1 MNPSLQELADDISIL
16 AISVV
21 ANEWRAQGHE
31 LSGSAVKQMETFVRM
46 EINTLIIEGLVPNY
60 MAINNQG
67 VPPNRI
73 PYYPG
78 SGRKTSKYIDGL
90 IDYVQRRMGKSEK
103 EAKGI
108 AFAIASKHKKEG
120 MPTKNS
126 VIKHSKTGRRTGF
139 IEIALEKNSQKFIE
153 LIENAITF
161 SVEATIESYYKSILN
176 R

>member
-1 MNPSLQELADDISIL
+1 MNESLQKLADDISVL
-16 AISVV
+16 AISVI

-31 LSGSAVKQMETFVRM
+31 LSGSAVRQMETFVRM

-67 VPPNRI
+67 VPSNRI

-78 SGRKTSKYIDGL
+78 SGNKTSKYISGL

-120 MPTKNS
+120 MPTKTS
-126 VIKHSKTGRRTGF
+126 SKYSKTGKRTGF
-139 IEIALEKNSQKFIE
+139 IEQALDKNSQKFVE

>member
-1 MNPSLQELADDISIL
+1 MEASLQKLADEISVL

-21 ANEWRAQGHE
+21 ANEWRLQGHE
-31 LSGSAVKQMETFVRM
+31 LTGSAVKQMETMVRM
-46 EINTLIIEGLVPNY
+46 EINTLIIEGFVPDY

-67 VPPNRI
+67 VPANRI

-90 IDYVQRRMGKSEK
+90 IDYVKRRMGKSDK

-108 AFAIASKHKKEG
+108 AFAIASKHKREG
-120 MPTKNS
+120 MPTKTS
-126 VIKHSKTGRRTGF
+126 ARFSKTGKRTGF
-139 IEIALEKNSQKFIE
+139 IEQALDKNSAKFVE

>member
-1 MNPSLQELADDISIL
+1 MEASLQKLADEISVL

-31 LSGSAVKQMETFVRM
+31 LTGSAVKQMETMVRM
-46 EINTLIIEGLVPNY
+46 EINTLIIEGFVPDY

-67 VPPNRI
+67 VPANRI

-78 SGRKTSKYIDGL
+78 SGRKESEYIKGL
-90 IDYVQRRMGKSEK
+90 MKYVQQRMGKSEK

-120 MPTKNS
+120 MPTKGS
-126 VIKHSKTGRRTGF
+126 VRFSKTGKRTGF
-139 IEIALEKNSQKFIE
+139 IEQALDKNSPKFIE
-153 LIENAITF
+153 LIEV
-161 SVEATIESYYKSILN
+161 SVAATVEVLVESYYKSILN

>member
-1 MNPSLQELADDISIL
+1 MLEGLQKLADDISAL
-16 AISVV
+16 AIEVI
-21 ANEWRAQGHE
+21 AMEWRAQGHE
-31 LSGSAVKQMETFVRM
+31 LSGSAVKQMETLVKF
-46 EINTLIIEGLVPNY
+46 EINTLVIEGLVPDY
-60 MAINNQG
+60 MAINNEG
-67 VPPNRI
+67 VPSNKI
-73 PYYPG
+73 PYYPN

-90 IDYVQRRMGKSEK
+90 IDYVKRRMGKSDK

-120 MPTKNS
+120 MPTKAS
-126 VIKHSKTGRRTGF
+126 ARYSSTGKRTGF
-139 IEIALEKNSQKFIE
+139 IEQALEKSSPKFIE

>member
-1 MNPSLQELADDISIL
+1 MEASLQKLADEISAL
-16 AISVV
+16 AIQVI
-21 ANEWRAQGHE
+21 AMEWRAQGHE
-31 LSGSAVKQMETFVRM
+31 LSGSAVKQMETVVRM
-46 EINTLIIEGLVPNY
+46 EINTLVIDGLVPDY

-67 VPPNRI
+67 VPSNKI

-90 IDYVQRRMGKSEK
+90 IDYVKRRMGKSEK

-120 MPTKNS
+120 MPTKTS
-126 VIKHSKTGRRTGF
+126 ARFSKTGRRTGF
-139 IEIALEKNSQKFIE
+139 IEIALEKNSPKFIE

>member
-1 MNPSLQELADDISIL
+1 MEASLQKLADEISVL

-21 ANEWRAQGHE
+21 ANEWRLQGHE
-31 LSGSAVKQMETFVRM
+31 LTGSAVKQMETMVRM
-46 EINTLIIEGLVPNY
+46 EINTLIIEGFVPDY
-60 MAINNQG
+60 MAINNSG
-67 VPPNRI
+67 VTAARI
-73 PYYPG
+73 PYTPN
-78 SGRKTSKYIDGL
+78 SGRPPSKYISGL

-103 EAKGI
+103 EAKSI

-120 MPTKNS
+120 MPTKTS
-126 VIKHSKTGRRTGF
+126 AKYSKTGKRTGF
-139 IEIALEKNSQKFIE
+139 IEQALDKNSQKFVE

>member
-1 MNPSLQELADDISIL
+1 MLEGLQKLADDISLL
-16 AISVV
+16 AITVV

-31 LSGSAVKQMETFVRM
+31 LSGSAVKQMETVIKE
-46 EINTLIIEGLVPNY
+46 EIATIVIEGYVPDY
-60 MAINNQG
+60 MAINNSG
-67 VPPNRI
+67 VTAARI
-73 PYYPG
+73 PYTPN
-78 SGRKTSKYIDGL
+78 SGRPPSKYISGL
-90 IDYVQRRMGKSEK
+90 IDYVKRRMGKSDK

-120 MPTKNS
+120 MPTKGS
-126 VIKHSKTGRRTGF
+126 VRFSTTGKRTGF
-139 IEIALEKNSQKFIE
+139 IEQALDKNSPKFIE

>member
-1 MNPSLQELADDISIL
+1 MLEGLQKLADDISLL
-16 AISVV
+16 AITVV

-31 LSGSAVKQMETFVRM
+31 LSGSAVRQMETVIRE
-46 EINTLIIEGLVPNY
+46 EIASIVIEGYVPDY

-67 VPPNRI
+67 VPSNRI

-78 SGRKTSKYIDGL
+78 SGRKESEYIKGL
-90 IDYVQRRMGKSEK
+90 MRYVQQRMGKSEK
-103 EAKGI
+103 ESKGI
-108 AFAIASKHKKEG
+108 AFAIASKHKLEG

-139 IEIALEKNSQKFIE
+139 IEIALEKSSPKFIE

-161 SVEATIESYYKSILN
+161 SVETTIESYYKSILN

>member
-1 MNPSLQELADDISIL
+1 MDASLQNLADDISLL

-31 LSGSAVKQMETFVRM
+31 LSGSAVRQMETLVRF

-60 MAINNQG
+60 MAINNSG
-67 VPPNRI
+67 VTANRI
-73 PYYPG
+73 PYTPN
-78 SGRKTSKYIDGL
+78 SGRPPSKYISGL
-90 IDYVQRRMGKSEK
+90 IDYVKRRMGKSDK

-108 AFAIASKHKKEG
+108 AFAIASKHKREG
-120 MPTKNS
+120 MPTKGS
-126 VIKHSKTGRRTGF
+126 VRFSTTGKRTGF
-139 IEIALEKNSQKFIE
+139 IEQALDKNSPKFIE

>member
-1 MNPSLQELADDISIL
+1 MLEGLQKLADDISLL
-16 AISVV
+16 AITVV

-31 LSGSAVKQMETFVRM
+31 LSGSAVKQMETVIRE
-46 EINTLIIEGLVPNY
+46 EIATIVIEGYVPDY
-60 MAINNQG
+60 MAINNSG
-67 VPPNRI
+67 VTAARI
-73 PYYPG
+73 PYTPN
-78 SGRKTSKYIDGL
+78 SGRPPSKYISGL
-90 IDYVQRRMGKSEK
+90 IDYVKRRMGKSDK

-108 AFAIASKHKKEG
+108 AFAIASKHKLEG

-139 IEIALEKNSQKFIE
+139 IEIALEKSSPKFIE

>member
-1 MNPSLQELADDISIL
+1 MEASLQKLAEDISVL

-21 ANEWRAQGHE
+21 ANEWRLQGHE
-31 LSGSAVKQMETFVRM
+31 LTGAAVKQMETMVRF
-46 EINTLIIEGLVPNY
+46 EINTLIIEGFVPDY

-67 VPPNRI
+67 VPANRI

-78 SGRKTSKYIDGL
+78 SGRKESEYIKGL
-90 IDYVQRRMGKSEK
+90 MKYVQQRMGKSEK
-103 EAKGI
+103 ESKGI

-120 MPTKNS
+120 MPTKTS
-126 VIKHSKTGRRTGF
+126 AKYSKTGKRTGF
-139 IEIALEKNSQKFIE
+139 IEQALDKNNAKFIE
-153 LIENAITF
+153 LIENAVTF

>member
-1 MNPSLQELADDISIL
+1 MEASLQKLADEISLL

-21 ANEWRAQGHE
+21 ANEWRLQGHE
-31 LSGSAVKQMETFVRM
+31 LTGSAVKQMETMVRM
-46 EINTLIIEGLVPNY
+46 EINTLIIEGFVPDY
-60 MAINNQG
+60 MAINNEG
-67 VPPNRI
+67 VKSDRI

-90 IDYVQRRMGKSEK
+90 MKYVQQRMGKSEK
-103 EAKGI
+103 ESKGI

-139 IEIALEKNSQKFIE
+139 IEIALDKNSPKFIE

>member
-1 MNPSLQELADDISIL
+1 MEASLQKLADEISVL

-21 ANEWRAQGHE
+21 ANEWRLQGHE
-31 LSGSAVKQMETFVRM
+31 LTGSAVKQMETMVRM
-46 EINTLIIEGLVPNY
+46 EINTLIIEGFVPDY
-60 MAINNQG
+60 MAINNSG
-67 VPPNRI
+67 VAAARI
-73 PYYPG
+73 PYTPN
-78 SGRKTSKYIDGL
+78 SGRPPSKYISGL

-103 EAKGI
+103 EAKSI

-120 MPTKNS
+120 MPTKTS
-126 VIKHSKTGRRTGF
+126 ARFSKTGKRTGF
-139 IEIALEKNSQKFIE
+139 IEQALDKNSAKFVE

>member
-1 MNPSLQELADDISIL
+1 MEASLQKLADEISLL

-21 ANEWRAQGHE
+21 ANEWRLQGHE
-31 LSGSAVKQMETFVRM
+31 LTGSAVKQMETMVRM
-46 EINTLIIEGLVPNY
+46 EINTLIIEGFVPDY
-60 MAINNQG
+60 MAINNEG
-67 VPPNRI
+67 VKSDRI
-73 PYYPG
+73 PYYPS

-139 IEIALEKNSQKFIE
+139 IEIALDKNSQKFIE
-153 LIENAITF
+153 LIEV
-161 SVEATIESYYKSILN
+161 SVAATVEVLVESYYKSILN

>member
-1 MNPSLQELADDISIL
+1 MDASLQKLADDISVL
-16 AISVV
+16 AITVV

-31 LSGSAVKQMETFVRM
+31 LTGSAVKQMETIVRM
-46 EINTLIIEGLVPNY
+46 EINTLIIEGLIPNY
-60 MAINNQG
+60 MAINNSG
-67 VPPNRI
+67 VTADRI
-73 PYYPG
+73 PYYPN
-78 SGRKTSKYIDGL
+78 SGRKESEYIKGL
-90 IDYVQRRMGKSEK
+90 MKYVQQRMGKSEK
-103 EAKGI
+103 ESKGI